1 MESKSASSSDSEDDY
16 KQSSNS
22 DCNDSKQTS
31 SQDSPNPNT
40 RLSDSPSLDPHEV
53 IRLTSE
59 YFYLEDDLSE
69 TISDFI
75 TSPSNLDPFRLA
87 FESSSSSSSPPE
99 FPLECHSIYTSYL
112 SLMESSLSEFITS
125 LSLTMSQFVEALSS
139 VQEGIENG
147 EFIATGF
154 STLCKFESY
163 VEMVRMFVEDGIEP
177 CFVPPLVGEDG
188 RLEYE

>member
-31 SQDSPNPNT
+31 SQDSPA
-40 RLSDSPSLDPHEV
+40 SLDPHEV

-87 FESSSSSSSPPE
+87 FESSSSSSPPPE

-112 SLMESSLSEFITS
+112 SLMESSLLEFITS

-163 VEMVRMFVEDGIEP
+163 VEMVRMFVENGVEP